1 MRDAVAATKRK
12 VKEPQEYEAVEKG
25 YLNTLKH
32 MHKRGRLSDKELLC
46 AAAASSGDL
55 EALKALRAENF
66 PWEEGTCWR
75 AALGGHLNI
84 LKWAHENGCP
94 WSEVTCANAAQGG
107 HLEVL
112 KCARENGFEW
122 D

>member
-32 MHKRGRLSDKELLC
+32 MHKRGSLSDKELLC

-55 EALKALRAENF
+55 EALKALRA
-66 PWEEGTCWR
+66 
-75 AALGGHLNI
+75 
-84 LKWAHENGCP
+84 
-94 WSEVTCANAAQGG
+94 
-107 HLEVL
+107 
-112 KCARENGFEW
+112 
-122 D
+122 